1 MHYAEGGKL
10 YGPDEMEKFCDV
22 HDPRLFENIFHTIL
36 NDKKQLPSTNSC
48 NLQCIREVALQHNL
62 RFFRNQVWSSFPT
75 KKPNSKTTDDK

>member
-22 HDPRLFENIFHTIL
+22 HDPGLFENIFHTIL

-62 RFFRNQVWSSFPT
+62 RFFRNHVWSSFPT